1 MHNNLLVLQGGGPTS
16 VVNASLAAILREQ
29 QLQSPAGRI
38 YGARFGMQGL
48 AKHELIDLSELS
60 GEALDRLRDSPG
72 AALGS
77 SRFAPTDDD
86 LQACM
91 QVLRSRG
98 ITQLIF
104 LGGNGTMAGAEKFRT
119 FCQSQNY
126 DVQVMGAPKTID
138 NDIAST
144 DRCPGYGSAARF
156 VAQSTLDLGM
166 DLVSLPQPVS
176 IFETL
181 GRDVGWLAA
190 AAVLAK
196 QSEADGPHVICIPE
210 VPFELDRFLGAID
223 DAVRRCGWAMAVV
236 SEGTCYRDGTP
247 VFQQVM
253 PSGAHVPVR
262 PLIGGVAQH
271 LSGLVAQH
279 LGVRC
284 RSEKPGLIGRSS
296 LAHVSKQDLQDAET
310 TGRACVTALAA
321 GKSGFMASLLPL
333 SLREDHSGA
342 QVESLPLEQ
351 AAGLRRTLPAEWL
364 CEGAIPVTGAFRD
377 YLAPIVGPLRRYA
390 TPLSQ
395 AAIASAG
402 SSRTG

>member
-1 MHNNLLVLQGGGPTS
+1 MRSNLLVIQGGGPTS
-16 VVNASLAAILREQ
+16 VVNASLAAIIHEQ
-29 QLQSPAGRI
+29 QLQAPAGRI

-48 AKHELIDLSELS
+48 AQHELIDVTEMS
-60 GEALDRLRDSPG
+60 GQALDHLRDSPG

-77 SRFAPTDDD
+77 SRFAPAESD
-86 LQACM
+86 LKACL
-91 QVLRSRG
+91 QVLRSRS
-98 ITQLIF
+98 INQIIF
-104 LGGNGTMAGAEKFRT
+104 LGGNGTMAGAERFSI
-119 FCQSQNY
+119 FCKSQNY

-166 DLVSLPQPVS
+166 DLASLPQPFS

-190 AAVLAK
+190 ASVLAK
-196 QSEADGPHVICIPE
+196 QGEVEAPHVICIPE
-210 VPFELDRFLGAID
+210 VPFQLDRFLGAID
-223 DAVRRCGWAMAVV
+223 EAVRRVGWAMAVV
-236 SEGTCYRDGTP
+236 SEGICHGDGTP

-253 PSGAHVPVR
+253 PSGAHIPVR

-296 LAHVSKQDLQDAET
+296 LAHVSPQDLQDAEA
-310 TGRACVTALAA
+310 TGRACVKAMAE

-333 SLREDHSGA
+333 SLGEGR
-342 QVESLPLEQ
+342 VELLPLEK
-351 AAGLRRTLPAEWL
+351 AAGSRRTLPAEWL
-364 CEGAIPVTGAFRD
+364 CDGAIPVSTGFCD

-390 TPLSQ
+390 APLSGRVVLP
-395 AAIASAG
+395 AALPD
-402 SSRTG
+402 